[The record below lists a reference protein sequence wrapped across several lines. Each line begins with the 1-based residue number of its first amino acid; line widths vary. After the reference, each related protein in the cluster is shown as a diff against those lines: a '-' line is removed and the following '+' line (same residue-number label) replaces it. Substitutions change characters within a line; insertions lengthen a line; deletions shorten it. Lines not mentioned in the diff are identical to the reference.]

1 MRKLALAVLLT
12 LLPVLP
18 AHAAEKIQV
27 VASFSILGDM
37 AAEIAGDKADIVVL
51 VGANGDAHTFEPSP
65 ADARKLSDSKLVL
78 VNGLGLDGWMERLV
92 AASGYTGPVIVA
104 SRGIE
109 PRTMIEEEPGSSR
122 TVIDPHAWQDLTN
135 GIVYVANIVDAL
147 AKADPANAADY
158 RARGERYVDRLR
170 ALDADIRR
178 EIAKVPSAKRRV
190 ITSHDAFGYF
200 AGAYGVEFLAPEG
213 ISTESEP
220 SATDLARLID
230 QIKRE
235 GIRTLFV
242 ENITDPRM
250 IKMIA
255 DETGAEIGGTL
266 FSDAISPPDG
276 PAPHYVD
283 MVANNVPKLVAAMLK
298 N

>member
-1 MRKLALAVLLT
+1 MHKLALTMLVT
-12 LLPVLP
+12 LLLVLP
-18 AHAAEKIQV
+18 ARAAEKIQV

-37 AAEIAGDKADIVVL
+37 AAEIAGDKADILVL
-51 VGANGDAHTFEPSP
+51 VGPNGDAHAFEPSP
-65 ADARKLSDSKLVL
+65 ADAKKLSDSKLVL

-92 AASGYTGPVIVA
+92 AASGYTGPVVVA
-104 SRGIE
+104 SKGIE
-109 PRTMIEEEPGSSR
+109 PRTMIEEEHGHREPV
-122 TVIDPHAWQDLTN
+122 TDPHAWQDLSN
-135 GIVYVANIVDAL
+135 GIVYVSNIVDAL
-147 AKADPANAADY
+147 AKADPANAGDY
-158 RARGERYVDRLR
+158 RARGDRYIAKLR

-178 EIAKVPSAKRRV
+178 EIAKVPPAKRRV

-213 ISTESEP
+213 ISTEAEP

-235 GIRTLFV
+235 GIKTLFV

-255 DETGAEIGGTL
+255 GETAAEIGGTL
-266 FSDAISPPDG
+266 FSDATSPPDG
-276 PAPHYVD
+276 PAPHYMD
-283 MVANNVPKLVAAMLK
+283 MFTNNVPRLVAAMLK

>member
-1 MRKLALAVLLT
+1 MRKLALAVFVT
-12 LLPVLP
+12 LLLVLP

-37 AAEIAGDKADIVVL
+37 AAEIAGGKADIVVL

-65 ADARKLSDSKLVL
+65 ADAKKLSDSKLVL

-92 AASGYTGPVIVA
+92 AASGYTGPVVVA

-109 PRTMIEEEPGSSR
+109 PRTMTEEESGSSE

-158 RARGERYVDRLR
+158 RARGDRYVGRLR

-178 EIAKVPSAKRRV
+178 EIATVPSAKRRV

-220 SATDLARLID
+220 SASDLARLID

-235 GIRTLFV
+235 AIKTLFV

-255 DETGAEIGGTL
+255 QETGAEIGGTL

-283 MVANNVPKLVAAMLK
+283 MFTNNVPKLVAAMLK

>member
-1 MRKLALAVLLT
+1 MRKLALAVLVT
-12 LLPVLP
+12 LLLVLP
-18 AHAAEKIQV
+18 VQAAEKIQV

-78 VNGLGLDGWMERLV
+78 INGLGLDGWMERLV

-109 PRTMIEEEPGSSR
+109 PRTMIEEEPGSSK

-158 RARGERYVDRLR
+158 RAREERYIDRLR

-235 GIRTLFV
+235 GIKTLFV

-283 MVANNVPKLVAAMLK
+283 MFANNVPKLVAAMLK

>member
-1 MRKLALAVLLT
+1 MRNVAFAVLMT
-12 LLPVLP
+12 LVLVLP
-18 AHAAEKIQV
+18 AQAAEKIHL

-37 AAEIAGDKADIVVL
+37 AAEIAGDKADILVL
-51 VGANGDAHTFEPSP
+51 VGPNGDAHAFEPSP
-65 ADARKLSDSKLVL
+65 ADAKKLSDSKLVL

-92 AASGYTGPVIVA
+92 AASAYTGPVVVA

-109 PRTMIEEEPGSSR
+109 PRTMIEEESGSSQ
-122 TVIDPHAWQDLTN
+122 TVTDPHAWQDLTN
-135 GIVYVANIVDAL
+135 GVVYVSNIVDAL

-158 RARGERYVDRLR
+158 RARGERYIGKLR

-178 EIAKVPSAKRRV
+178 EIAEVPPAKRRV

-220 SATDLARLID
+220 SATNLTRLID

-235 GIRTLFV
+235 GIKTLFV
-242 ENITDPRM
+242 ENIADPRM

-255 DETGAEIGGTL
+255 GETGAEIGGTL

-283 MVANNVPKLVAAMLK
+283 MFTNNVPKLVAAMLK

>member
-1 MRKLALAVLLT
+1 MHKFALSLLVTLFLAM
-12 LLPVLP
+12 P
-18 AHAAEKIQV
+18 AGAAEKIQV

-37 AAEIAGDKADIVVL
+37 ASEIAGDKADIRVL
-51 VGANGDAHTFEPSP
+51 VGPNGDAHSFEPTP

-92 AASGYTGPVIVA
+92 AASGYTGPVVVA
-104 SRGIE
+104 SRRIE
-109 PRTMIEEEPGSSR
+109 PRTMIEQGSANSE
-122 TVIDPHAWQDLTN
+122 TVTDPHAWQDLSN
-135 GIVYVANIVDAL
+135 GVVYVSNIVDAL
-147 AKADPANAADY
+147 AKADPANAAEY
-158 RARGERYVDRLR
+158 RARGERYISKLQT
-170 ALDADIRR
+170 LDADIRR
-178 EIAKVPSAKRRV
+178 EIAKVPPAKRRV

-235 GIRTLFV
+235 GIKTLFI

-255 DETGAEIGGTL
+255 AETGAEIGGTL

-283 MVANNVPKLVAAMLK
+283 MFANNVPKLVAAML
-298 N
+298 NN

>member
-1 MRKLALAVLLT
+1 V
-12 LLPVLP
+12 P
-18 AHAAEKIQV
+18 Q
-27 VASFSILGDM
+27 
-37 AAEIAGDKADIVVL
+37 
-51 VGANGDAHTFEPSP
+51 
-65 ADARKLSDSKLVL
+65 AR
-78 VNGLGLDGWMERLV
+78 
-92 AASGYTGPVIVA
+92 
-104 SRGIE
+104 
-109 PRTMIEEEPGSSR
+109 
-122 TVIDPHAWQDLTN
+122 
-135 GIVYVANIVDAL
+135 
-147 AKADPANAADY
+147 
-158 RARGERYVDRLR
+158 
-170 ALDADIRR
+170 
-178 EIAKVPSAKRRV
+178 RRV

-235 GIRTLFV
+235 GIKTLFV

-255 DETGAEIGGTL
+255 GETGAEIGGTL
-266 FSDAISPPDG
+266 FSDAISPSDG

-283 MVANNVPKLVAAMLK
+283 MFTNNVPKLVAAMLK

>member
-1 MRKLALAVLLT
+1 MHKLALAALVALSLV
-12 LLPVLP
+12 LPVR
-18 AHAAEKIQV
+18 AAEKIQV

-37 AAEIAGDKADIVVL
+37 AAEIAGDKADILVL
-51 VGANGDAHTFEPSP
+51 VGPNGDAHAFEPSP
-65 ADARKLSDSKLVL
+65 ADAKKLSDSKLVL
-78 VNGLGLDGWMERLV
+78 VNGLALDGWMDRL
-92 AASGYTGPVIVA
+92 AKASGYTGPVVIA
-104 SRGIE
+104 SSGIE
-109 PRTMIEEEPGSSR
+109 PRTMIGEESGSSE
-122 TVIDPHAWQDLTN
+122 TVVDPHAWQDLSN
-135 GIVYVANIVDAL
+135 GVVYVSNIVEAL

-158 RARGERYVDRLR
+158 RARGERYIGRLR

-178 EIAKVPSAKRRV
+178 EIAKVPPARRRV

-220 SATDLARLID
+220 SASDLARLID
-230 QIKRE
+230 QIRRE
-235 GIRTLFV
+235 GIKTLFV

-250 IKMIA
+250 IRMIA
-255 DETGAEIGGTL
+255 GETGAEIGGTL

-283 MVANNVPKLVAAMLK
+283 MFTNNVPKLVAAMLK

>member
-1 MRKLALAVLLT
+1 MQKLALAALVALSLA
-12 LLPVLP
+12 LPVQ
-18 AHAAEKIQV
+18 AAEKIQV

-37 AAEIAGDKADIVVL
+37 ASEIAGDKADILVL
-51 VGANGDAHTFEPSP
+51 VGPNGDAHAFEPSP
-65 ADARKLSDSKLVL
+65 ADAKKLSDSKLVL

-92 AASGYTGPVIVA
+92 AASGYTGPVAVA

-109 PRTMIEEEPGSSR
+109 PRTMVDEESGGSEA
-122 TVIDPHAWQDLTN
+122 VIDPHAWQDLSN
-135 GIVYVANIVDAL
+135 GVIYVSNIVDAL

-158 RARGERYVDRLR
+158 RARGERYIGKLR

-178 EIAKVPSAKRRV
+178 EIAQVPSAKRRV

-235 GIRTLFV
+235 GIKTLFV
-242 ENITDPRM
+242 ENITDPRV

-255 DETGAEIGGTL
+255 GETGAEIGGTL
-266 FSDAISPPDG
+266 FSDAISPPEG

-283 MVANNVPKLVAAMLK
+283 MFTNNVPKLVVAMLK
-298 N
+298 H